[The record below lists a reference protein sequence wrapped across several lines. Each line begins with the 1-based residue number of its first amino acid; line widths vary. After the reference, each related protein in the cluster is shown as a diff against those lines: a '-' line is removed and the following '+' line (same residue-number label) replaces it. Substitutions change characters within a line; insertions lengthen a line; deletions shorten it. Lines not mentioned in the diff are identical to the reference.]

1 VNDAGVYGAVAGFGG
16 VKVALLESRLAD
28 ETAAMVKRLGGEPVS
43 APSLEEAPVDADEA
57 IAELVE
63 RLSSGRAQ
71 VLVFLTGAAVA
82 RVFAVAER
90 LGVTRALRDGLAKA
104 VIVARGPKPAGA
116 LARWGV
122 TPLRSV
128 REPFTTA
135 DVLDALEMIPV
146 DGRDATVVHY
156 GEPNDRV
163 VSSLTARGARVHELT
178 VYEWRL
184 PADVGALS
192 AAIDGMIAGEIQ
204 VLVFTSQ
211 IQVRH
216 LLEVAGPA
224 RRGALV
230 AALNAPAGDGAG
242 RSPVLV
248 GAVGPTCAAACRA
261 AGIDTLVIPDRPKLG
276 PLLHS
281 LARTWAARTKNPE
294 PGT

>member
-1 VNDAGVYGAVAGFGG
+1 MNHAGTQDAVGGFDGAR
-16 VKVALLESRLAD
+16 VALLESRLAD
-28 ETAAMVKRLGGEPVS
+28 ETAAMVRRLGGDPMS

-57 IAELVE
+57 IVALVE
-63 RLSSGRAQ
+63 RLSSRPAH
-71 VLVFLTGAAVA
+71 LIVFLTGAAVA

-90 LGVTRALRDGLAKA
+90 LGVTSALRDGLSRA

-116 LARWGV
+116 LTRWGV

-135 DVLDALEMIPV
+135 DVVDALEMIAV

-163 VSSLTARGARVHELT
+163 VSSLSARGARVHELS

-184 PADVGALS
+184 PADVGPLS
-192 AAIDGMIAGEIQ
+192 AAIDGLIAGDIQ

-216 LLEVAGPA
+216 LLEVAGTK
-224 RRGALV
+224 RRGALL
-230 AALNAPAGDGAG
+230 AALNAPADESTG
-242 RSPVLV
+242 RAPVLV
-248 GAVGPTCAAACRA
+248 GAVGPTCAAACHA
-261 AGIDTLVIPDRPKLG
+261 AGIDTLVVPDRPKLG

-281 LARTWAARTKNPE
+281 LARAWAACE
-294 PGT
+294 P

>member
-1 VNDAGVYGAVAGFGG
+1 MNHAGRDDAAAGFGG
-16 VKVALLESRLAD
+16 AKVALLESRLAD
-28 ETAAMVKRLGGEPVS
+28 ETAAMVTRLGGDPVS

-63 RLSSGRAQ
+63 RLSSGPAS
-71 VLVFLTGAAVA
+71 VMVFLTGAAVA

-90 LGVTRALRDGLAKA
+90 LGCTNALRDGLART

-116 LARWGV
+116 LTRWGV

-135 DVLDALEMIPV
+135 DVVDALEMIPV

-156 GEPNDRV
+156 GEPNERV

-192 AAIDGMIAGEIQ
+192 AAIDGMIAGDIQ

-216 LLEVAGPA
+216 LLEVAGPK
-224 RRGALV
+224 RRGALL
-230 AALNAPAGDGAG
+230 AALNSPGGPPAGRARVPRRRRWPDL
-242 RSPVLV
+242 RRRLP
-248 GAVGPTCAAACRA
+248 CR
-261 AGIDTLVIPDRPKLG
+261 R
-276 PLLHS
+276 H
-281 LARTWAARTKNPE
+281 
-294 PGT
+294 

>member
-1 VNDAGVYGAVAGFGG
+1 
-16 VKVALLESRLAD
+16 
-28 ETAAMVKRLGGEPVS
+28 M
-43 APSLEEAPVDADEA
+43 
-57 IAELVE
+57 I
-63 RLSSGRAQ
+63 
-71 VLVFLTGAAVA
+71 VFLTGAAVA

-90 LGVTRALRDGLAKA
+90 LGVTSALRDGLARA

-135 DVLDALEMIPV
+135 DVVDALEMIPV

-163 VSSLTARGARVHELT
+163 VSSLAARGARVHELT

-192 AAIDGMIAGEIQ
+192 AAIDGMIAGDIQ

-216 LLEVAGPA
+216 LLEVAGPEATRSAPRRSQCARQSVGRPCPDA
-224 RRGALV
+224 RR
-230 AALNAPAGDGAG
+230 
-242 RSPVLV
+242 R
-248 GAVGPTCAAACRA
+248 RR
-261 AGIDTLVIPDRPKLG
+261 PDLRRRLPRRR
-276 PLLHS
+276 H
-281 LARTWAARTKNPE
+281 
-294 PGT
+294 